1 MKKLI
6 FPLVL
11 FLTFFKLHAQV
22 ILNDSLWPE
31 PGTYIYMR
39 IVDDAASMHFTHS
52 GEDVNWDFT
61 SLVSSDQDTVAYL
74 DPSTTPFFGSFT
86 QSNLALSMSAMG
98 IAYLQNDESASQLL
112 GINGDPGTGTA
123 LTIPLDP
130 ILTLFQF
137 PYSFGDSILSTA
149 RASIRGT
156 GTMFG
161 QPALDSVKLVST
173 IITHR
178 KVMAWGL
185 MLLPCGDF
193 PETLL
198 EKGIITRID
207 SAWTK
212 VPFFGWIPVPGF
224 PMITVD
230 TMYNWF
236 TANSIH
242 PYAQLVVDQSGTP
255 YSASYYSG
263 NLEAIDE
270 YSHSQNFPFVVS
282 PNPIESE
289 VSLFSTQ
296 GDWSGKLFD
305 YTGRLLRDNI
315 KLRVGTTRVDLSW
328 LETGVYLLVLKNS
341 KGEVKTI
348 KIQKR

>member
-6 FPLVL
+6 FPFVL

-22 ILNDSLWPE
+22 VLPDSLWPE
-31 PGTYIYMR
+31 PGTFIYMR
-39 IVDDAASMHFTHS
+39 IVDDPASMHFTHS
-52 GEDVNWDFT
+52 GENVNWDFT
-61 SLVSSDQDTVAYL
+61 SLVSSDQDTIAYL
-74 DPSTTPFFGSFT
+74 DPSTTPYFGSFP
-86 QSNLALSMSAMG
+86 QSNLALGMSPTEM
-98 IAYLQNDESASQLL
+98 AYLQNDEFDSQLI
-112 GINGDPGTGTA
+112 GINGDPGTGTP
-123 LTIPLDP
+123 LTVPLHP
-130 ILTLFQF
+130 SLHLFHF
-137 PYSFGDSILSTA
+137 PYTYGDSIFSTA
-149 RASIRGT
+149 RAIIRGT
-156 GTMFG
+156 GAMFG
-161 QPALDSVKLVST
+161 QPALDSMKLVST

-185 MLLPCGDF
+185 LLLPCSGF

-282 PNPIESE
+282 PNPVESE

-296 GDWSGKLFD
+296 TGWSGKLFD
-305 YTGRLLRDNI
+305 YTGRLLKDDI
-315 KLRVGTTRVDLSW
+315 KVRIGTTRVDVSGLK
-328 LETGVYLLVLKNS
+328 TGVYLLVLKNNR
-341 KGEVKTI
+341 GEVKTI